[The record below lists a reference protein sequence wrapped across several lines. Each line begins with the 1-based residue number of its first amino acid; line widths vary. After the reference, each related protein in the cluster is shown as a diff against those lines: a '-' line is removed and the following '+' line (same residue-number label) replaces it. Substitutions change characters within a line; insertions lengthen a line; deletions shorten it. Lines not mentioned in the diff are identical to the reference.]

1 MTVREL
7 IDILEDYPEA
17 DDFEVVASAAQGN
30 EFLVTKM
37 YKSDEDEEII
47 LGIVTRNS
55 D

>member
-7 IDILEDYPEA
+7 IDILEDYLEV
-17 DDFEVVASAAQGN
+17 DGFEVVASAAQGN
-30 EFLVTKM
+30 EFLVTRI
-37 YKSDEDEEII
+37 YKSDESEEII